1 MVPAPLL
8 DTRFDYKGDP
18 LLDTRAFRCCLFAPC
33 PRESNPAHDKEINLV
48 RLKYCPETNPS
59 PSLQKAAARHAVA
72 CSRLRTHSLINPN
85 RDNKAKKKKVY
96 AGHRQR
102 AVRKGPLT
110 SKLARASK
118 EVPQDYTSYS

>member
-85 RDNKAKKKKVY
+85 RDNKVTMRTILLIV
-96 AGHRQR
+96 AGKEKESLRWPQ
-102 AVRKGPLT
+102 A
-110 SKLARASK
+110 ACSK
-118 EVPQDYTSYS
+118 ERTLN